1 MLDRNHLTIIKAVAE
16 TGTVTQ
22 AASQLCLT
30 QSALSHAI
38 KKVELHYQVQV
49 WQKEGRKLRL
59 TQAGNQLLNLANRLL
74 PQFEYAEQ
82 QLEQIAHGKKGIL
95 RIGMECHPCYQWLL
109 KTVKPFLAQCEG
121 VDVDVRQKFQ
131 FGGLSALLGYE
142 IDLLITPD
150 PLFHHNVRYTPVFD
164 YEHALVV
171 SGQSP
176 LAELQ
181 QLNPEDLSEQTL
193 ITYPVEAS
201 RLDIFSH
208 FLTPAGASV
217 KQHKIIENTEIMLQ
231 MVAANRGVAALPRWL
246 IEEYQQHM
254 DIKPISLISPTA
266 KNGIQKSIHLGI
278 RENETPPEYLNR
290 FMELSK
296 RVKVT

>member
-1 MLDRNHLTIIKAVAE
+1 MLDRSHLSIIKAVAE

-38 KKVELHYQVQV
+38 KKIELHYEVPV
-49 WQKEGRKLRL
+49 WQKDGRKLRL
-59 TQAGNQLLNLANRLL
+59 TQAGNQLLGLANRLL

-82 QLEQIAHGKKGIL
+82 QLDQIAQGKKGIL

-109 KTVKPFLAQCEG
+109 KVVNPFLTACEG

-131 FGGLSALLGYE
+131 FGGLSALLGYD

-150 PLFHHNVRYTPVFD
+150 PLIHQNVIYTPVFD
-164 YEHALVV
+164 YEHVLVV
-171 SGQSP
+171 SGKSL
-176 LAELQ
+176 LATKKQ
-181 QLNPEDLSEQTL
+181 IVPQDLTEQTL
-193 ITYPVEAS
+193 ITYPVEPT

-217 KQHKIIENTEIMLQ
+217 KQHKFIENTEIMLQ
-231 MVAANRGVAALPRWL
+231 MVAANRGIAALPRWL
-246 IEEYQQHM
+246 VEEYQQHM
-254 DIKPISLISPTA
+254 DIKPISLISAMA
-266 KNGIQKSIHLGI
+266 KNGIRKSIHLGI
-278 RENETPPEYLNR
+278 RANEAPPDYLTT
-290 FMELSK
+290 FMNLSK
-296 RVKVT
+296 QVKVV